1 MRVSKDGFTVTSE
14 NPSYFNSAR
23 SDYAMLPGHIY
34 YFEVAMSLRAGMEVK
49 LGVTQAQ
56 DLNNEAGFSG
66 TKKGWA
72 FYAGQGGQKRHN
84 ANSGSYPYGKELGI
98 DATIGVLVDMKDGRL
113 GFTIDGNWCGF
124 AFRMPEFVCTEP
136 VYAAFSLLAA
146 NNTCTFLKQHSSWQ
160 LASSLIYGRKL
171 VPFLRRLPDGLFREV
186 GDYLL
191 HEALPL
197 PHNLILDLLNSS
209 LQN

>member
-1 MRVSKDGFTVTSE
+1 
-14 NPSYFNSAR
+14 
-23 SDYAMLPGHIY
+23 MLPGHIY
-34 YFEVAMSLRAGMEVK
+34 YFKVALSLRAGKEVK

-56 DLNNEAGFSG
+56 GLDNETGFSG

-72 FYAGQGGQKRHN
+72 YYAGQGGQKRHN
-84 ANSGSYPYGKELGI
+84 ANAGSCPYGKELGI

-124 AFRMPEFVCTEP
+124 AFETPEFVCTEP
-136 VYAAFSLLAA
+136 VYAAFSLLSA

-160 LASSLIYGRKL
+160 LVSSLIYGRKL
-171 VPFLRRLPDGLFREV
+171 APLLRRLPDGLFREV
-186 GDYLL
+186 GAYLL
-191 HEALPL
+191 LEDLPL
-197 PHNLILDLLNSS
+197 PHSLFDLLNSS